1 MNSLENIFLD
11 FGLSWTMA
19 KVLPYILALLIGA
32 LLSAVLFRK
41 KNKRF
46 KLLVRLPISFVF
58 FAAYFIFHPVYE
70 GDFSNRSYKP
80 KTENLAELKNDEFV
94 VVAIPGCMYCL
105 ESIEKLNKLKKRN
118 PDLKIRF
125 MVLSSDD
132 KDLKYYSEIIVPS
145 IPVVKAKETKRFL
158 EISKGGF
165 PTFLS
170 LRKGQIM
177 KAWSNDSFGVL
188 ALDEIEN

>member
-11 FGLSWTMA
+11 FGLSWTMSKA
-19 KVLPYILALLIGA
+19 LPYIVAVLIGI
-32 LLSAVLFRK
+32 LLSVFLFRR
-41 KNKRF
+41 KNKKL
-46 KLLVRLPISFVF
+46 KLLFGLPISLIF
-58 FAAYFIFHPVYE
+58 FAAYFIFHPIYE

-105 ESIEKLNKLKKRN
+105 ESIEKVNKLKERN

-125 MVLSSDD
+125 VVLSSDD
-132 KDLKYYSEIIVPS
+132 KDLKNYRKIA
-145 IPVVKAKETKRFL
+145 IPTISVVKAKETKRFL

-170 LRKGQIM
+170 VRSGKIL

-188 ALDEIEN
+188 AMDEVEN

>member
-11 FGLSWTMA
+11 FGLSWTLA
-19 KVLPYILALLIGA
+19 KALPYILTLLIGI
-32 LLSAVLFRK
+32 LLSVLLFRK
-41 KNKRF
+41 KNKRL
-46 KLLVRLPISFVF
+46 KLLFGLPFSFLF
-58 FAAYFIFHPVYE
+58 FAAYFIFHPIYE

-80 KTENLAELKNDEFV
+80 KTENLAELKNDEFA

-105 ESIEKLNKLKKRN
+105 ESIEKVNKLKERN

-125 MVLSSDD
+125 VVLSSDD
-132 KDLKYYSEIIVPS
+132 EDLKYYRQIAAPTIS
-145 IPVVKAKETKRFL
+145 VVKAKETKRFL

-170 LRKGQIM
+170 VRSGKILKV
-177 KAWSNDSFGVL
+177 WSNDSFGVL
-188 ALDEIEN
+188 ALDEVEN

>member
-11 FGLSWTMA
+11 FGLSWTMSKA
-19 KVLPYILALLIGA
+19 LPYIVAVLIGI
-32 LLSAVLFRK
+32 LLSVFLFRR
-41 KNKRF
+41 KNKKL
-46 KLLVRLPISFVF
+46 KLLFGLPFSFLF
-58 FAAYFIFHPVYE
+58 FVAYFIFHPIYE
-70 GDFSNRSYKP
+70 GDFSNSSYKP

-94 VVAIPGCMYCL
+94 VIAIPGCMYCL
-105 ESIEKLNKLKKRN
+105 ESIEKLNKIRERN

-125 MVLSSDD
+125 LVLSSDV
-132 KDLKYYSEIIVPS
+132 KDLKYYRKIAVPS
-145 IPVVKAKETKRFL
+145 ISVEKVKETNRFL

-170 LRKGQIM
+170 VSEGKIM

-188 ALDEIEN
+188 AIDEIEN

>member
-1 MNSLENIFLD
+1 
-11 FGLSWTMA
+11 MA
-19 KVLPYILALLIGA
+19 KALPYILALLIGL
-32 LLSAVLFRK
+32 LLSRLLFRK
-41 KNKRF
+41 KNKRL
-46 KLLVRLPISFVF
+46 KLLFGLPVSLIF
-58 FAAYFIFHPVYE
+58 FAAYFIFHPIYE

-80 KTENLAELKNDEFV
+80 KSGNLVEVKNDEFV

-125 MVLSSDD
+125 VVLSSDD
-132 KDLKYYSEIIVPS
+132 EDLKYYREIAVPTIS
-145 IPVVKAKETKRFL
+145 VVKAKETKRFL

-170 LRKGQIM
+170 VRSGKIL

>member
-11 FGLSWTMA
+11 FGLSWTMSKA
-19 KVLPYILALLIGA
+19 LPYILAMLIGII
-32 LLSAVLFRK
+32 LSVLLFRR
-41 KNKRF
+41 KNKKL
-46 KLLVRLPISFVF
+46 KLLFGLPISLIF
-58 FAAYFIFHPVYE
+58 FAAYFIFHPIYE

-94 VVAIPGCMYCL
+94 VVAIPGCMFCL
-105 ESIEKLNKLKKRN
+105 ESIEKLNKLKDRN

-125 MVLSSDD
+125 VVLSSDD
-132 KDLKYYSEIIVPS
+132 KDLKNYRKIA
-145 IPVVKAKETKRFL
+145 IPTISVVKAKETKRFL

-170 LRKGQIM
+170 VRSGKIL

-188 ALDEIEN
+188 AMDEVEN

>member
-11 FGLSWTMA
+11 FGLSWTMSKA
-19 KVLPYILALLIGA
+19 LPYIVAVLIGI
-32 LLSAVLFRK
+32 LLSVFLFRR
-41 KNKRF
+41 KNKKL
-46 KLLVRLPISFVF
+46 KLLFGLPFSFLF
-58 FAAYFIFHPVYE
+58 FVAYFIFHPIYE

-105 ESIEKLNKLKKRN
+105 ESIEKLNKLKDRN

-125 MVLSSDD
+125 IVLSSDD
-132 KDLKYYSEIIVPS
+132 KDLKYYRKIA
-145 IPVVKAKETKRFL
+145 IPTISVVKAKETKRFL

-170 LRKGQIM
+170 VRSGKILKV
-177 KAWSNDSFGVL
+177 WSNDSFGVL
-188 ALDEIEN
+188 ALDEVEN

>member
-1 MNSLENIFLD
+1 MNSLENIVLNC
-11 FGLSWTMA
+11 GLSWTTA
-19 KVLPYILALLIGA
+19 KALPYILALLIGV
-32 LLSAVLFRK
+32 LLSVLLFRK
-41 KNKRF
+41 KNKKL
-46 KLLVRLPISFVF
+46 KLLFGLPVSLIF
-58 FAAYFIFHPVYE
+58 FAVYFIFHPIYE

-94 VVAIPGCMYCL
+94 VIAIPGCMYCL
-105 ESIEKLNKLKKRN
+105 ESIEKLNKIRERN

-125 MVLSSDD
+125 LVLSSDV
-132 KDLKYYSEIIVPS
+132 KDLKYYRKIAVPS
-145 IPVVKAKETKRFL
+145 ISVEKVKETNRFL

-170 LRKGQIM
+170 VSEGKIM

-188 ALDEIEN
+188 AIDEIEN

>member
-19 KVLPYILALLIGA
+19 KALPYSIALLVGII
-32 LLSAVLFRK
+32 LYLILFRK
-41 KNKRF
+41 KNKRL
-46 KLLVRLPISFVF
+46 KLLFGLPVSLLF
-58 FAAYFIFHPVYE
+58 FAAYFIFHPIYE
-70 GDFSNRSYKP
+70 GDFSNRSYMP
-80 KTENLAELKNDEFV
+80 KSGNLVELKKDEFV

-105 ESIEKLNKLKKRN
+105 ESIEKVNKLKERN

-125 MVLSSDD
+125 VVLSSDD
-132 KDLKYYSEIIVPS
+132 KDLKYYREIAVPTIS
-145 IPVVKAKETKRFL
+145 VVKAKETKRFL

-170 LRKGQIM
+170 VRSGKVL

-188 ALDEIEN
+188 AMDEVEN